1 MGAPTAYSFG
11 SFRFDAAAY
20 RLFAGDRPLPLSPKI
35 LDLLRLLASRPSQL
49 VTKEDILRELWPDVA
64 VTDNAITQ
72 AVSELRQAL
81 GHAGYGGY

>member
-1 MGAPTAYSFG
+1 MGAPMAYSFG

-64 VTDNAITQ
+64 VTDNVTQTVSIITAQ
-72 AVSELRQAL
+72 
-81 GHAGYGGY
+81 